1 MINVK
6 CLLVLF
12 FILNPLFIISS
23 SVAIEKKR
31 IDIDLR
37 LIPNNSDIFFKKIN
51 SLNKTK
57 IISVLGEKF
66 KIVSSLGEVF
76 TDTYFD
82 NNRLSLYHSNS
93 SLRYRSR
100 YKKSRMVS
108 KLIQFKKETSVEK
121 NAYIEEKID
130 LIKNSNVIYSPL
142 QLKEFLFSRSEKN
155 RVISIIKKNI
165 NIKELNPIF
174 QVTQI
179 RDRFYLVND
188 KDKVKFTLSFDK
200 SYYKKGMDV
209 IPYLSLEL
217 EISEKLLQGSNVS
230 KRTILKNQLLE
241 IYKIFKKDFI
251 KHDNTKYQSGIKILN
266 ITTSSNHPMN
276 TPLAIVVLLLSVLM
290 IFKLFYKRKKN
301 GRLLT

>member
-1 MINVK
+1 M
-6 CLLVLF
+6 
-12 FILNPLFIISS
+12 S
-23 SVAIEKKR
+23 
-31 IDIDLR
+31 
-37 LIPNNSDIFFKKIN
+37 
-51 SLNKTK
+51 
-57 IISVLGEKF
+57 
-66 KIVSSLGEVF
+66 
-76 TDTYFD
+76 
-82 NNRLSLYHSNS
+82 
-93 SLRYRSR
+93 
-100 YKKSRMVS
+100 
-108 KLIQFKKETSVEK
+108 
-121 NAYIEEKID
+121 
-130 LIKNSNVIYSPL
+130 
-142 QLKEFLFSRSEKN
+142 
-155 RVISIIKKNI
+155 
-165 NIKELNPIF
+165 
-174 QVTQI
+174 
-179 RDRFYLVND
+179 D

-251 KHDNTKYQSGIKILN
+251 KQDNTKYQSGIKILN